1 MNLLLEIIFRF
12 MYIDLLLCLLLLLAE
27 ILAADNLF
35 GRSFRKWNVTQME
48 TGNLLIGRKSFIVLF
63 NDLSHCFLN
72 VVNTCSVCILKV
84 WINLRCDH
92 VIFPIYQDILDQA
105 VVYKQVLQLL
115 RRYIFTVA

>member
-1 MNLLLEIIFRF
+1 

-48 TGNLLIGRKSFIVLF
+48 TGNLLIGRKSFIVLL

-72 VVNTCSVCILKV
+72 VVNACSVFILIV
-84 WINLRCDH
+84 RINLRCDH
-92 VIFPIYQDILDQA
+92 VIFPIYQDILNQP
-105 VVYKQVLQLL
+105 VVHKQVLQLL
-115 RRYIFTVA
+115 RCHIFTIA